1 MIPVTSAR
9 RPASI
14 RGMNSLRSPWLAG
27 WCVLACALSASL
39 QAQEIP
45 GEYADLYQSTQT
57 LLENYT
63 ATVNTGWD
71 GSKTPVRFCGELYPA
86 TSLSNPPSSYLQS
99 TIIPYIDALQA
110 EGVHTVKFSINFPVL
125 YEPYYDSAAGANNP
139 AAYQQTL
146 GFYQSIMS
154 ELRSRGMKVIIPT
167 QVVFPYEYTT
177 TTPYFETLTL
187 AQYTAARSAMAQIIA
202 SVLKPDYL
210 AVQSEP
216 VTEVANLPSS
226 LASQLAVT
234 ATDLQMVSTILND
247 LQNAGLRTPSL
258 LTGAGIGT
266 WQPDFDNFLNGFV
279 ALPMDVLFI
288 HVYPPNDRTIN
299 GQNVDFLGRILQM
312 ADAAHAAGM
321 KVGMDECWLYKESD
335 SELSV
340 NPSDQTIQERCV
352 YSFWAPLDAMFLE
365 AMAKTAYW
373 KNFEFLSPF
382 WSLYY
387 FAYLDYDTEQPLI
400 AGMSAAEAASFLGTQ
415 ENKAAFSALQQ
426 GATTSTGALFSQIA
440 AGDVHPPF
448 FNGESAL
455 ENNAYYLQFPSGN
468 PFGYY
473 SYLTPDPTYLY
484 HFDMG
489 YEYWFDAA
497 DGQSGVYLYDFASN
511 TFFYTSPAFPFPY
524 LYDFTLNTTL
534 YYYPDTKNPD
544 HYTSSPRY
552 FYDFGTGAIIT
563 K

>member
-1 MIPVTSAR
+1 MPRVYR
-9 RPASI
+9 C
-14 RGMNSLRSPWLAG
+14 MNILRFPWFTGL
-27 WCVLACALSASL
+27 CVLACVLPASS

-45 GEYADLYQSTQT
+45 SEYTGVYQSTQT

-63 ATVNTGWD
+63 ANVNAGWNGARSD
-71 GSKTPVRFCGELYPA
+71 VQFCGELYPA
-86 TSLSNPPSSYLQS
+86 TSLSNPPSSDLQS
-99 TIIPYIDALQA
+99 TIIPYINALQA
-110 EGVHTVKFSINFPVL
+110 EGVRTVKFSINFPVL
-125 YEPYYDSAAGANNP
+125 YEPYYDSASGANNP

-146 GFYQSIMS
+146 GFYQSIMT
-154 ELRSRGMKVIIPT
+154 ELRARGMKVIIPT

-177 TTPYFETLTL
+177 TTPYFQTLTL
-187 AQYTAARSAMAQIIA
+187 AQYTAARSAMAQTIA

-210 AVQSEP
+210 IVQSEP

-226 LASQLAVT
+226 LGSQLAVT
-234 ATDLQMVSTILND
+234 ATDLNMVSTILTD
-247 LQNAGLRTPSL
+247 LQNAGLRSASL
-258 LTGAGIGT
+258 LVGAGMGT
-266 WQPDFDNFLNGFV
+266 WQPDFDDFLNAFV
-279 ALPMDVLFI
+279 ALPMDLLSV
-288 HVYPPNDRTIN
+288 HVYPVNDRTVN

-312 ADAAHAAGM
+312 ADAAHAHGL
-321 KVGMDECWLYKESD
+321 KVGMSECWPYKESD

-340 NPSDQTIQERCV
+340 NTSDQTIQSRNV

-373 KNFEFLSPF
+373 KDFEFLNPF

-400 AGMSAAEAASFLGTQ
+400 AGMSAADAASFLETQ
-415 ENKAAFSALQQ
+415 ENKAAFSAVQQ
-426 GATTSTGALFSQIA
+426 GSTTATGALYSQIA

-455 ENNAYYLQFPSGN
+455 ENGVYYLQLPSGN

-473 SYLTPDPTYLY
+473 SYLTPDPTYFY
-484 HFDMG
+484 HFDLG

-497 DGQSGVYLYDFASN
+497 DGQGGIYLYDFASD

-524 LYDFTLNTTL
+524 LFDFKLNAVL
-534 YYYPDTKNPD
+534 YYYPDTANLG
-544 HYTSSPRY
+544 HYTSNPRY
-552 FYDFGTGAIIT
+552 FYDFGTGGIIT